1 MCDIL
6 CVQNL
11 RPLAAAQAC
20 PMANIMHKCWDASP
34 EKRPDMD
41 EVVRFLEALDASKGG
56 GMVPEAQAGG
66 CLCFFRA
73 QRFPAVLCFL
83 PTSGHLFPA
92 EIASNTSSPFL
103 FFSLISLI

>member
-41 EVVRFLEALDASKGG
+41 EVVRFLEALDTSKGG
-56 GMVPEAQAGG
+56 GSPGGRVP
-66 CLCFFRA
+66 
-73 QRFPAVLCFL
+73 VLL
-83 PTSGHLFPA
+83 QSPTLS
-92 EIASNTSSPFL
+92 SSPL
-103 FFSLISLI
+103 LLAY